1 VVDLMYNISSR
12 FREAIRD
19 SHTISTKMELYNSN
33 GELLKDDFNIV
44 SGNVSVD
51 ATSSTRRRANIT
63 LSDPDNTLVPMA
75 GEIPELLHPLSNNYI
90 KLYRGVNFG
99 DIITPHERTTLL
111 SAPGNELSD
120 NTLYWVGLGE
130 SDWVEGDTS
139 SWVVP
144 DPLQPE
150 SSYSDSSNVSMIEVI
165 QEPITIQ
172 ENVLGKESDYL
183 YLMVANSEGTSQ
195 STWVTDNTVD
205 LTDIDNVN
213 VNCEFTIDRGR
224 FYIIASSSK
233 TGSVITYD
241 AQLKED
247 YKFNQTTKVLDV
259 SNLSGSYYI
268 RIHVADDNVDNVAR
282 SEAKIYSVSLDESP
296 SFKFGLD
303 STSYIYYDRTP
314 DVELVPLAT
323 LDIFDTVIDDTRDE
337 LKIQLRLFDFSRKI
351 ERARLL
357 ENYRIA
363 PGTNYRDAIHDI
375 INDGVPDLQYDLP
388 SVDFVTPN
396 LVFGSSG
403 DQGGG
408 DRWKY
413 AREMAQS
420 IGYDLY
426 LNRNGVVTLRPV
438 IDVDTQ
444 PIVWRYDETD
454 NANLLFVTREISKEE
469 TYNVVQARGEST
481 SNDEPVTAIAMD
493 ENPLS
498 STYVGDP
505 PGSSAYGM
513 VPTFLNSKYITTE
526 NQAQQAAEARLK
538 QVLGS
543 TEKMRIMTIV
553 NPAFEGNDLI
563 RVIRGRSNL
572 DCRFLID
579 KFNVPLEYNVSM
591 NFTMREMR
599 RRAIE

>member
-1 VVDLMYNISSR
+1 MYNISSR
-12 FREAIRD
+12 FREAIKD

-63 LSDPDNTLVPMA
+63 ISDPDSTLVPIA

-99 DIITPHERTTLL
+99 DIVTPEERTTLL
-111 SAPGNELSD
+111 SAPGDTLSD
-120 NTLYWVGLGE
+120 NTLYWSGLGA
-130 SDWVEGDTS
+130 DGWVEGAIG
-139 SWVVP
+139 SWLVP
-144 DPLQPE
+144 DPLEPE
-150 SSYSDSSNVSMIEVI
+150 DSYSDSSSVTTIEVT
-165 QEPITIQ
+165 QSPTIVQ
-172 ENVLGKESDYL
+172 ENVSSKEDDHL

-195 STWVTDNTVD
+195 VTWVSDNSVD
-205 LTDIDNVN
+205 LTNISSINVE
-213 VNCEFTIDRGR
+213 CEFTIDRGR

-233 TGSVITYD
+233 TGDVTVYDEQFREDQGFSRSVKT
-241 AQLKED
+241 
-247 YKFNQTTKVLDV
+247 LDI
-259 SNLSGSYYI
+259 SSLSGSYYI
-268 RIHVADDNVDNVAR
+268 RIHVADDNADSIAR
-282 SEAKIYSVSLDESP
+282 AEARVYSVALDGSP
-296 SFKFGLD
+296 SFLLGLE
-303 STSYIYYDRTP
+303 STTYIYYNRTP
-314 DVELVPLAT
+314 DIELVPLAT

-396 LVFGSSG
+396 LIFGSSG

-420 IGYDLY
+420 IGYELY
-426 LNRNGVVTLRPV
+426 FNRNGVVTLRPV

-481 SNDEPVTAIAMD
+481 SNTEPVTATAMD

-526 NQAQQAAEARLK
+526 SQAQQAAEARLK

-579 KFNVPLEYNVSM
+579 RFNIPLDYNVSM